1 MPNIPMTR
9 SSPSMRNDSIPGK
22 NASMPPKSPTVAHT
36 SSAEAPTLTFTDPS
50 AMAFLLV
57 ALRSLRNRTSTRVT
71 TRASR

>member
-9 SSPSMRNDSIPGK
+9 SSPSRRNDSIPGK
-22 NASMPPKSPTVAHT
+22 NSPTAPKSPTVFHT

-57 ALRSLRNRTSTRVT
+57 AR
-71 TRASR
+71 